1 MSVGQSVQKSQQSMA
16 VIMLI
21 TVTPVVGVKGG
32 GLYGGVVAPLSIA
45 PDPVESEAGG
55 GGHGVKPG
63 TLKHC
68 VRCSGHF
75 EIVLWKYS
83 MVYATLNLDGKLTGT
98 GAILPL
104 LPAHRGSPALY
115 RKLKVTF
122 FIK

>member
-1 MSVGQSVQKSQQSMA
+1 
-16 VIMLI
+16 
-21 TVTPVVGVKGG
+21 
-32 GLYGGVVAPLSIA
+32 
-45 PDPVESEAGG
+45 
-55 GGHGVKPG
+55 
-63 TLKHC
+63 
-68 VRCSGHF
+68 
-75 EIVLWKYS
+75 

>member
-104 LPAHRGSPALY
+104 LPAHQGSPA
-115 RKLKVTF
+115 RQTKLK
-122 FIK
+122 I